1 MSNQRS
7 SSGRDYALGAALI
20 ILGAA
25 SLYFLTGATAVF
37 IAVFAA
43 VAGAVFLLRG
53 IQAPDRD
60 DNPLSY
66 SSGPGA
72 DPADGFDWDSAY
84 RDTFNPESSENPEN
98 PENR

>member
-1 MSNQRS
+1 MNNQRS

-25 SLYFLTGATAVF
+25 SLYFLGGATAVF

-43 VAGAVFLLRG
+43 VAGAVFILRG
-53 IQAPDRD
+53 IQAPDRNGD
-60 DNPLSY
+60 PLGHNLS
-66 SSGPGA
+66 PGA

-84 RDTFNPESSENPEN
+84 RDSFNP
-98 PENR
+98 